1 MVRQL
6 GPLGPFFLR
15 FGARLLYN
23 LGRALQAKVPPII
36 VNGGWSW
43 PRGRS
48 GVTREILDHTP
59 TALLPQVNEEDS
71 VSWTLTR
78 TDLFSVK
85 SAWDALRQ
93 HRPIVSWHKVVWFKA
108 HVPRWA
114 IIQWLI
120 ILGRLATKDRIWS
133 WGIEVNEECVLCHSG
148 NESHSHLFFQC
159 SFASSVWRYFLEKAG
174 ISRLPLPFDQEVSW
188 FALHKSGC
196 ALYHL
201 VPKFAVAAVLYHLW
215 LE

>member
-1 MVRQL
+1 MWL
-6 GPLGPFFLR
+6 DNWDPLGPSFLR

-23 LGRALQAKVPPII
+23 LGRALQAKVPSII
-36 VNGGWSW
+36 VNAGWSW

-59 TALLPQVNEEDS
+59 TTLLPQVNEEDS

-78 TDLFSVK
+78 TGLFSVK

-108 HVPRWA
+108 HVSRWA

-120 ILGRLATKDRIWS
+120 ILGRLAAKDRIWS

-148 NESHSHLFFQC
+148 NESQ
-159 SFASSVWRYFLEKAG
+159 SFIFSM
-174 ISRLPLPFDQEVSW
+174 
-188 FALHKSGC
+188 
-196 ALYHL
+196 
-201 VPKFAVAAVLYHLW
+201 
-215 LE
+215 